1 MYQEFE
7 AEEEEEK
14 EMEAEE
20 SKKNDEK
27 EMTEEEKAQKAKRD
41 QEIAETIKEFDMENY
56 DDEEDIAIDMKPYYE
71 DNAEDPN
78 IDQDVLFSFF
88 LLFVCLF
95 CLLIVFV
102 LLLY

>member
-7 AEEEEEK
+7 AEEEEKK

-20 SKKNDEK
+20 SKKNDEN